1 MFSGQR
7 NVLLAFVLVGLYMLH
22 YEMLLHPAT
31 NMILATVSVAI
42 VVIHSDWKLVNPLR
56 QTKEM
61 NG

>member
-42 VVIHSDWKLVNPLR
+42 VLYTAFGNWLIPRGKQKR
-56 QTKEM
+56 
-61 NG
+61 